1 MLAAGACLVD
11 PLVDPD
17 GPDAGLAGHGV
28 DQRHLAAVGAE
39 LPGLHHVEAL
49 VHRVEL
55 RHGHTQ
61 SWARSR
67 YLQ

>member
-49 VHRVEL
+49 VHRKIRCIL
-55 RHGHTQ
+55 RNVC
-61 SWARSR
+61 
-67 YLQ
+67 